1 MCTVNAGALT
11 FGCLISTFLEEP
23 FLSYDAG
30 GTPGGVSPTESDGF
44 RLALVNSIGDAFGYP
59 FRDPAWVGKIVV
71 QGLILIIPIVGLIA
85 TAGWML
91 MTLDNIRA
99 GRQELAPAGFHLSR
113 GIGLFGAWL
122 IYAVVLAIPGGVIS
136 GIGSGMNA
144 NQDFSGTPFTA
155 LGSLLNFA
163 AQLFLYFLLPSII
176 LMTYQRGF
184 SGGLD
189 VQAVWRLATSNVNN
203 SVMAG
208 LMMFVAGI
216 IAALGL
222 VACCVGVFFTTAY
235 ASAVMIGVTSW
246 FERAQ
251 TMPTGAAPAA

>member
-1 MCTVNAGALT
+1 M
-11 FGCLISTFLEEP
+11 
-23 FLSYDAG
+23 
-30 GTPGGVSPTESDGF
+30 
-44 RLALVNSIGDAFGYP
+44 NSVGQAFGFP
-59 FRDPAWVGKIVV
+59 FRDPGWVGKIAV

-91 MTLDNIRA
+91 LTFDNLRA

-113 GIGLFGAWL
+113 GIGLFGAWI
-122 IYAVVLAIPGGVIS
+122 IYAIVLSIPGDVLS

-163 AQLFLYFLLPSII
+163 AQLLLYFLLPSII
-176 LMTYQRGF
+176 VMTYHRGF

-189 VQAVWRLATSNVNN
+189 VQGVWRLATGNMNN
-203 SVMAG
+203 SVIAG

-216 IAALGL
+216 VAALGIL
-222 VACCVGVFFTTAY
+222 ACCVGVFFTGAY
-235 ASAVMIGVTSW
+235 AAAVMVGVTSW

-251 TMPTGAAPAA
+251 AAPTGAAPSA

>member
-1 MCTVNAGALT
+1 
-11 FGCLISTFLEEP
+11 
-23 FLSYDAG
+23 
-30 GTPGGVSPTESDGF
+30 
-44 RLALVNSIGDAFGYP
+44 VNSLGDAISFP
-59 FRDPAWVGKIVV
+59 FRDPGWVGKIVV

-91 MTLDNIRA
+91 MTFDNLRA

-122 IYAVVLAIPGGVIS
+122 IYAVVLSLPGGILN

-144 NQDFSGTPFTA
+144 NHDFSGSPFTV

-176 LMTYQRGF
+176 VMTYHRGF
-184 SGGLD
+184 AGGLD
-189 VQAVWRLATSNVNN
+189 VQGVWRLATTNVSN

-216 IAALGL
+216 IAVLGI
-222 VACCVGVFFTTAY
+222 VACCVGVFFTAAY
-235 ASAVMIGVTSW
+235 AASVMIGVTSW

-251 TMPTGAAPAA
+251 ALPTGTAPSA